1 LRAGRAAGL
10 PAGLPLLPLAPRE
23 DLAGRELRAPEGA
36 GAACRPGPRLG
47 RRDARRAAR
56 AAEGVRAAAGAR
68 ARRRGR
74 ALQPG
79 RAPAERGVGAGRLGT
94 DAPRRLL
101 AAPAADGLAV
111 AAARRRIVP
120 RACCGRGGQ
129 AAGGVRAAG
138 AAVRALPAAPPRP
151 PRLGPRRRSARDR
164 RRRRAWARPL
174 G

>member
-1 LRAGRAAGL
+1 SRSSVRARAGRPARARACDRLPRRPPPLPGVDDAARVRRDAPLLRAGRA
-10 PAGLPLLPLAPRE
+10 AGLPLLPLAPRE

-79 RAPAERGVGAGRLGT
+79 RAPAERGVGAGRLGA

-111 AAARRRIVP
+111 AAAR
-120 RACCGRGGQ
+120 
-129 AAGGVRAAG
+129 
-138 AAVRALPAAPPRP
+138 
-151 PRLGPRRRSARDR
+151 
-164 RRRRAWARPL
+164 
-174 G
+174 